1 MTLLG
6 WIRVINRPK
15 DLQGV
20 VGEGCKDIL
29 YFEAFCLIVWDYT
42 GCKGVLCFE
51 TFCMGLYT
59 GGKGILYFET
69 FCMGLKGMPGKS
81 ITGAFEGLHCGLYR
95 GSS

>member
-20 VGEGCKDIL
+20 VGEGCKGI
-29 YFEAFCLIVWDYT
+29 YISKHFVWDYT
-42 GCKGVLCFE
+42 QEARVF
-51 TFCMGLYT
+51 Y
-59 GGKGILYFET
+59 IFET

-81 ITGAFEGLHCGLYR
+81 ITGAFEGLRCGLYR